1 MNKADRII
9 YEQQLGLTW
18 KPPKEDLFRNIDPAY
33 FQQMDDRA
41 QDIAEAEQAFEQ
53 GMNERIANQRIEG
66 EVLDKRESLAAKFQ
80 DQKGNSKSI
89 KRILELLCNEAGFL
103 VEDKLQKLLSPLHKD
118 EQSLMRLDSIFKALG
133 VETMEDIE
141 RLTNNFFI
149 KSKTENNNLNGED
162 EYADHSGGS
171 GLIHPNNVVMAIREF
186 VDEARLGG
194 VVVRKTRVQ
203 TAPKLLEDEV
213 HSQTEAP
220 IQNVSQI
227 AKVKNLQKEYWVINY
242 LCSG

>member
-1 MNKADRII
+1 
-9 YEQQLGLTW
+9 
-18 KPPKEDLFRNIDPAY
+18 
-33 FQQMDDRA
+33 MDDRA

-103 VEDKLQKLLSPLHKD
+103 VEDKLQKLLSPLHRD

-141 RLTNNFFI
+141 RLTNNFFL
-149 KSKTENNNLNGED
+149 KSMTENENINGED
-162 EYADHSGGS
+162 ENGDQSGGN
-171 GLIHPNNVVMAIREF
+171 GLIHPNNVVRAIREF
-186 VDEARLGG
+186 VDESRLGG
-194 VVVRKTRVQ
+194 VVVRKIRSQ
-203 TAPKLLEDEV
+203 TGQNLLEDEV
-213 HSQTEAP
+213 HSQMEVP
-220 IQNVSQI
+220 IQNITQI
-227 AKVKNLQKEYWVINY
+227 AKVKNLQKEYWVNNY
-242 LCSG
+242 LHFRIEWLSNYVSNLS